1 MCAVLLGEL
10 TPDGFCWRTSQE
22 SLWPTEVKPFL
33 ESSQRWPKTGSMQN
47 GQVFEL
53 PTLAPRTSGSG
64 GSFLPTPTTDD
75 ANNVTRA
82 SGNFQSLART
92 AYNLLPTPTAM
103 DMGRGRTPEE
113 WDAWT
118 AKMRSEHKNGNGH
131 GRSLEIEAMRLLP
144 TPSASEHKYR
154 LKGDSQQSK
163 CLEAL
168 ARRGE
173 LTSDHTPTPSHDGN
187 PSSDGQHPN
196 LPTDSDDSTPGLSS
210 G

>member
-64 GSFLPTPTTDD
+64 GSF
-75 ANNVTRA
+75 
-82 SGNFQSLART
+82 
-92 AYNLLPTPTAM
+92 LPTPTAM